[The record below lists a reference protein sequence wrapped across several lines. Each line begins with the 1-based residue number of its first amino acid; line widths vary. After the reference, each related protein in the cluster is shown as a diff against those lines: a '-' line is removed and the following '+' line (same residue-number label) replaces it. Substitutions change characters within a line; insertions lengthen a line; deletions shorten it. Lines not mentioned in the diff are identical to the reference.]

1 MTNTVPANISFGP
14 IAAKD
19 AQILIL
25 GSMPGIKSL
34 QEQQYYAHPR
44 NVFWPI
50 MANLYDFDLSLSYP
64 ARCQQLKL
72 HKVAVWDVLK
82 SCRRPGS
89 LDQHIEPDSMVANDF
104 KALLKSYANIQHI
117 FFNGS
122 KAEQVFSQQVLRT
135 LTSHPNLTYTK
146 LPSTSP
152 AHAAMS
158 FESKLLQWHQIRLA
172 YTDQRSTNRS

>member
-1 MTNTVPANISFGP
+1 MTNTVPVNISFTP

-44 NVFWPI
+44 NAFWPI

-72 HKVAVWDVLK
+72 HNVAVWDVLK

-89 LDQHIEPDSMVANDF
+89 LDQHIEPDSIVANDF
-104 KALLKSYANIQHI
+104 QSFLKQHKQIKRI
-117 FFNGS
+117 FFNGA
-122 KAEQVFSQQVLRT
+122 KAEQVFKCHVIST
-135 LTSHPNLTYTK
+135 LNVDQELSFQK

-152 AHAAMS
+152 AHAAKCLDEKS
-158 FESKLLQWHQIRLA
+158 QVWETALFKK
-172 YTDQRSTNRS
+172 DDV

>member
-1 MTNTVPANISFGP
+1 MTETAIENISFAP

-44 NVFWPI
+44 NAFWPI
-50 MANLYDFDLSLSYP
+50 IASLFDFDLSLDYT
-64 ARCQQLKL
+64 ARCQKL
-72 HKVAVWDVLK
+72 LSHKVAVWDVLK

-104 KALLKSYANIQHI
+104 NSFLKQHHQIQRI
-117 FFNGS
+117 FFNGG
-122 KAEQVFSQQVLRT
+122 KAEQVFKHHVLPTLNVDQQLNFQR
-135 LTSHPNLTYTK
+135 

-152 AHAAMS
+152 AHAAKS
-158 FESKLLQWHQIRLA
+158 LDEKCQNWQKALFKK
-172 YTDQRSTNRS
+172 DDV

>member
-1 MTNTVPANISFGP
+1 MTNTVPANISFAP

-44 NVFWPI
+44 NAFWPI
-50 MANLYDFDLSLSYP
+50 MANLFDFDLSLSYQ

-82 SCRRPGS
+82 SCRRQGS
-89 LDQHIEPDSMVANDF
+89 LDQHIEPGSIVPNDF
-104 KALLKSYANIQHI
+104 LSFLKQHKQIQHI
-117 FFNGS
+117 FFNGG
-122 KAEQVFSQQVLRT
+122 KAEQIFNKQVLPT
-135 LTSHPNLTYTK
+135 LTTYPNLSYSK

-152 AHAAMS
+152 AHAAKS
-158 FESKLLQWHQIRLA
+158 LDEKYQLWQNALFQK
-172 YTDQRSTNRS
+172 DNV